1 MRLTSFTDYG
11 LRMLM
16 RMASAPDRASGFLA
30 LPRPI
35 LTGSHAET
43 ARASMPCRWYSTTK

>member
-16 RMASAPDRASGFLA
+16 LIAGSPDLA
-30 LPRPI
+30 F
-35 LTGSHAET
+35 
-43 ARASMPCRWYSTTK
+43 STTEMDEELKLSPNNLS